1 MAETTLSTE
10 QDPRWQ
16 AVLQKDACFDGAFV
30 YSVASTGVYCR
41 PSCAARRP
49 LPINVRFHADGEAA
63 RKAGFRPCKRCHP
76 DDQTS
81 PAQRQAELIGQV
93 CRMIEQAEELPSLEQ
108 MAEAVGL
115 SAWHF
120 HRLFKSIT
128 GLTPKA
134 YATAHRAEK
143 VRANLSDSSSV
154 TDAFYA
160 AGFNSSS
167 RFYEQSDHLL
177 GMTPGSYR
185 RGGDGATI
193 HYAIGQ
199 CNLGTVLVARSERG
213 LCAIL
218 IGDQPEALTQDL
230 TRRFPK
236 ARLELAE
243 ADFQTAVVDVVA
255 CIEQPGRSLD
265 LPLDI
270 QGTAFQQ
277 RVWQALRDIP
287 VGSTT
292 TYRQLAEQL
301 GAPKSVR
308 AVAGACAA
316 NALAVVV
323 PCHRVIRGDGSLAGY
338 RWGLERKRELLKR
351 EKSG

>member
-1 MAETTLSTE
+1 MAEAILSTE

-16 AVLQKDACFDGAFV
+16 AVLQKDARYDGAFV

-49 LPINVRFHADGEAA
+49 LPSNVRFHADGAEA
-63 RKAGFRPCKRCHP
+63 RQAGFRPCKRCHP

-81 PAQRQAELIGQV
+81 PAQRQAERVAQV

-108 MAEAVGL
+108 MAKAAGL

-143 VRANLSDSSSV
+143 VRAHLSDGGSV
-154 TDAFYA
+154 TDALYA

-177 GMTPGSYR
+177 GMTPSRYR
-185 RGGDGATI
+185 HGGDGVTI
-193 HYAIGQ
+193 HFATGSSSMG
-199 CNLGTVLVARSERG
+199 LVLVARSERG
-213 LCAIL
+213 VCAIL
-218 IGDQPEALTQDL
+218 IGDESETLTQDL
-230 TRRFPK
+230 ARRFPK
-236 ARLELAE
+236 ARLALAE
-243 ADFQTAVVDVVA
+243 ADFQTTVADVVA

-277 RVWQALRDIP
+277 RVWQVLRDIP
-287 VGSTT
+287 AGTTT
-292 TYRQLAEQL
+292 TYTQLAEQL
-301 GAPKSVR
+301 GSPKAVR